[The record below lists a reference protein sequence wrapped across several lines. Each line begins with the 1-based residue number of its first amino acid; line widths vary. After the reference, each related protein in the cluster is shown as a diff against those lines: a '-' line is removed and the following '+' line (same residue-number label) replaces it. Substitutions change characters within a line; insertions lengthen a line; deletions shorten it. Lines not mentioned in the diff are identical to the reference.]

1 VPWQVVYMPTH
12 EARIDAAPQDP
23 IGRGAYFRELARQ
36 YRQLASTAESEW
48 ALRTFED
55 FAKNY
60 DDLADEA
67 EAEAKSPSRH

>member
-1 VPWQVVYMPTH
+1 MPTH
-12 EARIDAAPQDP
+12 EARVDAAPKEP
-23 IGRGAYFRELARQ
+23 RKRGVHFRELARH

-48 ALRTFED
+48 AMRTFED

-67 EAEAKSPSRH
+67 EAEVESPSGD